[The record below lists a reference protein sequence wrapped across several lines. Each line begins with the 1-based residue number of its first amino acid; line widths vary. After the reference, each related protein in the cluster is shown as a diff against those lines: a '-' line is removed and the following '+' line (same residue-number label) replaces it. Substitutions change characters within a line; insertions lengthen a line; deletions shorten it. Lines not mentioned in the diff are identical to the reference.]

1 MNITFKIKEF
11 SSVKELTKNLNSGKI
26 DLAFNYYDFDA
37 LTNDF
42 DYTFSPYTERVV
54 VLTHINNVTTSVH
67 SLKNLKDKNVVMVNN
82 KLSRYISSSYGA
94 NVKTYKKASSLF
106 NSLNQDS
113 IIVMDYNLYDNYRN
127 SELNN
132 FKLIYDDRVKDVDF
146 NFMILNSNKN
156 KAFNGLFKL
165 YVSNIQQDLYMA
177 RAKVKLGKD
186 SKKIDLTFIY
196 ILVCLFV
203 LLIVSLI
210 YLRVKYSRNKI
221 SKNDRLKYVDS
232 LTSLKNRHYLN
243 KNYEK
248 WQENKIY
255 PQSII
260 IVDVNKIGHINDVY
274 GHQEGDLV
282 LKKAANILINNQLEQ
297 SDIVRTNGDEFLIYM
312 IGYEENKVIA
322 YMRKLNKEFK
332 NLPYNFGATL
342 GYSMI
347 VDDIKTID
355 DAINEAVL
363 EVKTNKEANLDSN
376 K

>member
-1 MNITFKIKEF
+1 
-11 SSVKELTKNLNSGKI
+11 
-26 DLAFNYYDFDA
+26 
-37 LTNDF
+37 
-42 DYTFSPYTERVV
+42 
-54 VLTHINNVTTSVH
+54 
-67 SLKNLKDKNVVMVNN
+67 
-82 KLSRYISSSYGA
+82 
-94 NVKTYKKASSLF
+94 
-106 NSLNQDS
+106 
-113 IIVMDYNLYDNYRN
+113 
-127 SELNN
+127 
-132 FKLIYDDRVKDVDF
+132 
-146 NFMILNSNKN
+146 MILNSNKN

-274 GHQEGDLV
+274 GHNEGDTV
-282 LKKAANILINNQLEQ
+282 LKKAANILMNNQL
-297 SDIVRTNGDEFLIYM
+297 RL
-312 IGYEENKVIA
+312 
-322 YMRKLNKEFK
+322 
-332 NLPYNFGATL
+332 
-342 GYSMI
+342 
-347 VDDIKTID
+347 
-355 DAINEAVL
+355 
-363 EVKTNKEANLDSN
+363 
-376 K
+376 